1 MTDRADGLDDIVDE
15 FGDEFGDA
23 TDEPAESGQA
33 QSAKSAANAQSAP
46 AEARE
51 RHAEL
56 AELLDEANW
65 RYYVLDSPTVSDAE
79 YDGWMREIRA
89 LEERHPDLRT
99 PDSPT
104 QRVGA
109 PISTDFPEVTHLQR
123 MESLDNAFSQED
135 LAAWQAR
142 AQRLIEADPGPYLC
156 ELKIDGLAV
165 ALVYEKGRLVRGAT
179 RGNGRTGEDVTP
191 NVRTLR
197 DVPQRLTGDD
207 VPDLVEVRGEVFL
220 PVKGFEQL
228 NEQLMDAGKAPF
240 ANPRNSAAG
249 SLRMK
254 DPRITAQRPL
264 RMIVHGVGKWEGTTP
279 PATQS
284 EMYERLA
291 SFGLPVSDRYKVVES
306 LDEVR
311 EFVEYYND
319 HRHDPEYEID
329 GVVVKVDRV
338 PIQRQ
343 LGSTSR
349 APRWAIA
356 YKYPPQEVNTRLLDI
371 QVGVGRT
378 GRVTPFGVMKPV
390 VVSGST
396 VERATLHNASEV
408 KRKGVLI
415 GDMVVL
421 RKAGDVI
428 PEIVGPVVDLRQGDE
443 REFVMPTHCPE
454 CGTELAYEREGDAD
468 LRCPNARSCPAQ
480 LRERIFFAAGRNAFD
495 IDGLGYVAA
504 TALTQPLP
512 PQEPPVRTEA
522 DLFDLTIDK
531 LLPIRSVV
539 RDADTGLPKTDP
551 ETGEPKVVSFF
562 ANMSGEPSKHAE
574 LILQQLEEKKD
585 QALWRVLVALTI
597 RHIGPPTARALADE
611 FRSIDAIAKA
621 SEEELAAVEGIGPRV
636 AATIKEW
643 FEVDW
648 HQEIVDKWRAA
659 GVRMADESA
668 ADEGPRPLEG
678 LTFVVTGTLADFS
691 RDEASE
697 AIAGQGGKV
706 TSSVSKK
713 TSFLV
718 VGDNP
723 GSKYDKA
730 VKAGVPIL
738 NEEGFHTLLREGP
751 DAARAAA
758 VTPEE

>member
-1 MTDRADGLDDIVDE
+1 MTDEL
-15 FGDEFGDA
+15 
-23 TDEPAESGQA
+23 AESGQE
-33 QSAKSAANAQSAP
+33 QSAESAANAQSAP
-46 AEARE
+46 SEARE

-109 PISTDFPEVTHLQR
+109 PISSDFPEVTHLQR

-291 SFGLPVSDRYKVVES
+291 SFGLPVSDRYKVVET

-585 QALWRVLVALTI
+585 QPLWRVLVALTI

-648 HQEIVDKWRAA
+648 HREIIDRWRAA